1 MLFDLRWLFVSG
13 AMFLARLLPI
23 TDAYS
28 TPSTPSSRARAEYVR
43 LRNVDPAG
51 TDSAYQTEWEALA
64 TRMRALLGAS
74 VKADDINYIRVL
86 CADTHMR
93 LYRTTRQRSYVMTA
107 IESLKP
113 IFARDVRSDE
123 APLVAEAALLM
134 GDLSL
139 AAGSHADT
147 TGEWY
152 QRATASGGEIAE
164 VAKSRLLGLELKTFN
179 RFIPSRDLE
188 VPRLVSNGGVR
199 SSRMAPIVVLDP
211 GHGGG
216 DAGATGS
223 DGQLEKNL
231 TLDVARRVRI
241 LLEKRYGF
249 NVLQTRSRDEFVPL
263 ARRTSYANRKK
274 AAAFI
279 SLHVNASQEHDADGL
294 EVYYLDN
301 ANDEASRK
309 LAEREN
315 GVREGEHVDDL
326 SFMLSDLIQSGKLE
340 DSIVLSR
347 VVESSLKARAISR
360 AKGVRSL
367 GVKRGPF
374 FVLVGAHMPC
384 TLIEMLFIDN
394 PSDRAMLSREEFRS
408 ALALGVADGIYK
420 FVSKQ

>member
-1 MLFDLRWLFVSG
+1 
-13 AMFLARLLPI
+13 
-23 TDAYS
+23 
-28 TPSTPSSRARAEYVR
+28 
-43 LRNVDPAG
+43 
-51 TDSAYQTEWEALA
+51 
-64 TRMRALLGAS
+64 MRALLGAS

-249 NVLQTRSRDEFVPL
+249 NVLQTRSRDQFVPL
-263 ARRTSYANRKK
+263 ARRTSYANKKK